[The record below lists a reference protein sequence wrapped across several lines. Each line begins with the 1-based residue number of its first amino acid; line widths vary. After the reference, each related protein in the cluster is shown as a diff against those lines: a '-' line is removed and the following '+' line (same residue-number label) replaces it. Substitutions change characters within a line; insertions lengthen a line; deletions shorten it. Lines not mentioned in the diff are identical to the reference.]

1 MKLTDGR
8 LIEFLNKKF
17 EGKPF
22 DIERF
27 LSPSKK
33 DFRDPFALKNMAES
47 VKKINEAIEKHK
59 HILIYG
65 DYDCDGICSVT
76 ILYLFLKS
84 RNANVDIFIPN
95 RFENG
100 YGISID
106 AIEEIQSEFAPDLL
120 ITVDLGI
127 TAIEEVEILK
137 QEGVDVIVTDHHLP
151 LAEIPDCLVVDPKI
165 CVDEYGFDGLCG
177 AGVALKLVQAMAG
190 LDEAMKY
197 IDICSIATVGD
208 IVPLLDENRAISKL
222 GIDKINHEN
231 CLKSIKFLMKKLE
244 LGTISSYDISFK
256 IVPRLNACGRMDNAM
271 KVVDFL
277 IETDEK
283 LLEQKYS
290 EIESDNTMRLCAIDS
305 GNKTI
310 AKALENYDLTLPS
323 IVVFG
328 KFHEGVIGIL
338 ASRICHEYNKP
349 TIIFTEAEDGTF
361 KGSGRSISSIDIH
374 KIIAEMGGIL
384 ENFGGHKMAVGV
396 SILPENFETFK
407 QILNEKIN
415 EIALPETFLID
426 EKNCDILL
434 SEDDFSNDFLKQF
447 ELFEPFGCENEK
459 PVLGLLQ
466 NELNVTQVS
475 EKAFKHYKCFTLK
488 NNPITAFN
496 AYQNLDILRSK
507 SKKLLSVE
515 FSKSFYQNKEQTNV
529 ILHGVNIE
537 KIDLRGQ
544 EELSLLGSLFNK
556 YYSIF
561 DFNNLKKYHKTSDL
575 LGRAKKLFEGSEFGT
590 LLVVSN
596 ENDAKQISEL
606 GFEKYYTAKPFANGQ
621 NAVLVSPRG
630 AGDLKNLKG
639 YKNIIFLHKYF
650 EDEHL
655 FYSQALD
662 VFEPIEKSEKPVE
675 LSHERDVFVKVFKL
689 VCNFASLKANDE
701 LEFAEKI
708 AIKSGGISASQ
719 VLFCLIV
726 FMELNFFEFDEVLS
740 SFKVLPAKKMELSS
754 SKMFSEVK

>member
-27 LSPSKK
+27 LSPSKN
-33 DFRDPFALKNMAES
+33 DFRDPFVLKNMTES
-47 VKKINEAIEKHK
+47 VRKLEDAIKNNK

-84 RNANVDIFIPN
+84 KNANVDIFIPN

-106 AIEEIQSEFAPDLL
+106 AIEEIESEFAPDLL

-137 QEGVDVIVTDHHLP
+137 QEGVDLIVTDHHLP

-177 AGVALKLVQAMAG
+177 AGVAFKLVQAMAG
-190 LDEAMKY
+190 LDEALKY
-197 IDICSIATVGD
+197 VDICAIATVGD

-222 GIDKINHEN
+222 GIEKINYGEP
-231 CLKSIKFLMKKLE
+231 LKSIKYLMKKLE
-244 LGTISSYDISFK
+244 LGSISSYDISFK

-277 IETDEK
+277 TETDEK

-290 EIESDNTMRLCAIDS
+290 EIESDNTMRLCAIDA
-305 GNKTI
+305 GNKII
-310 AKALENYDLTLPS
+310 AKTLENYDLSLPS

-338 ASRICHEYNKP
+338 ASRICHEFNKP
-349 TIIFTEAEDGTF
+349 TIIFTEAEDGTL
-361 KGSGRSISSIDIH
+361 KGSGRSIAAIDIH

-396 SILPENFETFK
+396 SILPENFEIFK

-415 EIALPETFLID
+415 EITLSKTFLID
-426 EKNCDILL
+426 EKKCDILL

-447 ELFEPFGCENEK
+447 ELLEPFGCENEK
-459 PVLGLLQ
+459 PVLGLFQ
-466 NELNVTQVS
+466 NEMNVTQVS
-475 EKAFKHYKCFTLK
+475 EKAFKHYKCFTKK
-488 NNPITAFN
+488 NNSITAFN
-496 AYQNLDILRSK
+496 AYQILDTLRSK
-507 SKKLLSVE
+507 SKKLLTVE
-515 FSKSFYQNKEQTNV
+515 FSKNFYQNKEQTNV

-537 KIDLRGQ
+537 NIDLYGQ
-544 EELSLLGSLFNK
+544 EELSLLGSLYNK
-556 YYSIF
+556 YFSIF
-561 DFNNLKKYHKTSDL
+561 DFNNQDKYHKVNGL
-575 LGRAKKLFEGSEFGT
+575 LETTKQKFEESEFGT
-590 LLVVSN
+590 ILVVSN
-596 ENDAKQISEL
+596 SHDAEQIAGL

-621 NAVLVSPRG
+621 NAVLVSPKG

-650 EDEHL
+650 DDEHL
-655 FYSQALD
+655 FYSQLLD
-662 VFEPIEKSEKPVE
+662 VFEPIQKLPLPLQ

-689 VCNFASLKANDE
+689 ACNFASVKANDE

-708 AIKSGGISASQ
+708 AIKSSGISASQ

-726 FMELNFFEFDEVLS
+726 FMELNFLEFDEVLN

-754 SKMFSEVK
+754 SKMYSEVK